1 MRFAMIALCEKSF
14 GSQRLLALSL
24 ILSSSL
30 LGCHAQKPEYARDPE
45 GVNRSAKPQ
54 ILIKKEDVYFDG
66 HLIRM
71 RSTPAEQVRALTGK
85 DPSIQTEIT
94 ALFNATGLRIHAG
107 VDDQQVGHT
116 NLFQS
121 IEIWVRQEND
131 YGKHRD
137 CDEVGLKR
145 HQDSIKMRLESL
157 DRFERENHFPRDERA
172 RSELLNEACTMAGK
186 TPEHAFTG
194 YLEVD
199 GLPIGPNMSL
209 KEIQARRKRLGLE
222 PLYENSSPQIY
233 VAPAAKTGP
242 FADQTWIF
250 EVTVGDGGVILDQ
263 RLKAIFI
270 P

>member
-1 MRFAMIALCEKSF
+1 MKLTMTAPCE
-14 GSQRLLALSL
+14 GGLGARCLLALSL
-24 ILSSSL
+24 IVSSSL
-30 LGCHAQKPEYARDPE
+30 LGCHAQKPEYAGDPE
-45 GVNRSAKPQ
+45 GVNRYAKPQ
-54 ILIKKEDVYFDG
+54 IIVKKEDVYLDG

-71 RSTPAEQVRALTGK
+71 RSTTAAQVQVLTGK

-107 VDDQQVGHT
+107 VDDQKAGHT

-121 IEIWVRQEND
+121 IEIWVRQDDDSSIRLPCNSEWQ
-131 YGKHRD
+131 K
-137 CDEVGLKR
+137 L
-145 HQDSIKMRLESL
+145 HQNSIKMRLESI
-157 DRFERENHFPRDERA
+157 ERDETRNNFSRDERA
-172 RSELLNEACTMAGK
+172 RAELLSEACSMPGK

-199 GLPIGPNMSL
+199 GIPIGPNMSL

-222 PLYENSSPQIY
+222 PLYQDSGPQYY
-233 VAPAAKTGP
+233 VAPRAKTGP
-242 FADQTWIF
+242 EWNQTWVF
-250 EVTVGDGGVILDQ
+250 EVTVGDGGAILDQ